1 MNTLRDLAAF
11 LVELLGEIRYQ
22 VRHASARG
30 VWTWLTYGSGVRLSV
45 AVVSIAYLLWAW
57 FGQA

>member
-1 MNTLRDLAAF
+1 MKT
-11 LVELLGEIRYQ
+11 
-22 VRHASARG
+22 
-30 VWTWLTYGSGVRLSV
+30 VWAWLTYGSGVRLPV